1 MTIVGGTMLDFSNKF
16 RQHLRL
22 LWEVSA
28 LDQEGLSKE
37 DQLLVEIMQLHPQY
51 YELWERLDEVSDEEL
66 QKDGTNPV
74 LHVLIHQII
83 ENQIAGQ
90 SPPETA
96 ETLEQ
101 LQQQGFNRH
110 EAVHKIGEVLARDM
124 AEMMQ
129 SQQSFDNQRY
139 VQSLRQ
145 LVRPRRRRRRRR

>member
-1 MTIVGGTMLDFSNKF
+1 MLDFSNKF

-22 LWEVSA
+22 IWEVSA

-51 YELWERLDEVSDEEL
+51 YGLWERLDEVSNEEL
-66 QKDGTNPV
+66 QRDGTNPV
-74 LHVLIHQII
+74 MHVLIHQII

-96 ETLEQ
+96 KTLEQ
-101 LQQQGFNRH
+101 LQQQGLSRH
-110 EAVHKIGEVLARDM
+110 EAVHKIGEVLASDM

-145 LVRPRRRRRRRR
+145 LVRPRRQRRRRRW

>member
-1 MTIVGGTMLDFSNKF
+1 MLDFSNKF

-22 LWEVSA
+22 IWEVSA

-51 YELWERLDEVSDEEL
+51 YGLWERLDEVSNEEL
-66 QKDGTNPV
+66 QRDGTNPV
-74 LHVLIHQII
+74 MHVLIHQII

-90 SPPETA
+90 SPPETV

-101 LQQQGFNRH
+101 LQQQGLSRH
-110 EAVHKIGEVLARDM
+110 EAVHKIGEVLASDM

-129 SQQSFDNQRY
+129 THQTFDNQRY

>member
-1 MTIVGGTMLDFSNKF
+1 MLDFLNKF

-22 LWEVSA
+22 IWEVSA

-51 YELWERLDEVSDEEL
+51 YGLWERLDEVSNEEL
-66 QKDGTNPV
+66 QRDGTNPV
-74 LHVLIHQII
+74 MHVLIHQII

-90 SPPETA
+90 SPPETV

-101 LQQQGFNRH
+101 LQQQGLSRH
-110 EAVHKIGEVLARDM
+110 EAVHKIGEVLASDM

-129 SQQSFDNQRY
+129 THQTFDNQRY

>member
-1 MTIVGGTMLDFSNKF
+1 MLDFSNKF
-16 RQHLRL
+16 RHHLRL
-22 LWEVSA
+22 IWEVSA
-28 LDQEGLSKE
+28 LDQESLSKE
-37 DQLLVEIMQLHPQY
+37 DQLLVEIMQLHSDHY
-51 YELWERLDEVSDEEL
+51 DLWERLDEVSNEEL
-66 QKDGTNPV
+66 QRDGTNPV
-74 LHVLIHQII
+74 MHVLIHQII

-101 LQQQGFNRH
+101 LLQQGLSRH
-110 EAVHKIGEVLARDM
+110 EAVHKIGEVLASDM

-129 SQQSFDNQRY
+129 THRTFDNQRY

>member
-1 MTIVGGTMLDFSNKF
+1 MLDFLNKF

-22 LWEVSA
+22 IWEVSA

-51 YELWERLDEVSDEEL
+51 YELWERLDEVSNEEL
-66 QKDGTNPV
+66 ERDGTNPV
-74 LHVLIHQII
+74 MHVLIHQII
-83 ENQIAGQ
+83 ENQIDGQ

-101 LQQQGFNRH
+101 LQQQGLSRH
-110 EAVHKIGEVLARDM
+110 EAVHKIGEVLASDM

-129 SQQSFDNQRY
+129 THQTFDNQRY